1 MVLMAWFEV
10 DIFEKCITV
19 DLHKYSHRTAL
30 FVARE
35 KIKEAYGN
43 GFRYVKLI
51 HGAADISKKNDRGS
65 IKFALHS
72 ILKRGELEQWVDK
85 KESEFQEGTLI
96 FRIKKNPVPV
106 DGDWKEIP
114 LEEY

>member
-1 MVLMAWFEV
+1 MAWFEV
-10 DIFEKCITV
+10 DIFNKCVDV

-35 KIKEAYGN
+35 KIKEAYEN
-43 GFRYVKLI
+43 GFRYVRLI
-51 HGAADISKKNDRGS
+51 HGAADIAKKNEGGS

-72 ILKRGELEQWVDK
+72 ILKRGELDKWVDK
-85 KESEFQEGTLI
+85 KESEFRKSELI
-96 FRIKKNPVPV
+96 LRLRKNPAPA